1 LIRMRD
7 APRHAE
13 KIVPFIA
20 WGMLGARGVTTAPG
34 GGPLLCTHLY
44 DRRLAVTTFGT
55 AAATVALV
63 VTGIVASSSTVVVMG
78 ASAFTAVA
86 VLALVNLVL
95 GPRRVARVTSRSVM
109 PAGDAGADRGRL
121 T

>member
-1 LIRMRD
+1 MRD

-13 KIVPFIA
+13 K
-20 WGMLGARGVTTAPG
+20 
-34 GGPLLCTHLY
+34 THLY